1 MPDLPT
7 LDVEGLTQLM
17 SIILVSLGVFWG
29 IHKAIQM
36 AKRG

>member
-1 MPDLPT
+1 MPDMPSY
-7 LDVEGLTQLM
+7 DVDGLVKLM

-29 IHKAIQM
+29 IHKAIQL